1 MHAPPGNRSRLGC
14 NPSSVTLMQQALGVS
29 LAAERSAA
37 ARAIGSADPD
47 LSLIEGIAAGRREAL
62 GLLYQRHAA
71 ALFRFIVQRLAGDAP
86 LAEEVLQDVMLAV
99 WQGAA
104 GFRGDSRLL
113 TWLFGIAHRQ
123 ALQARRKRAGQL
135 RRELAAD
142 LPQGA
147 ADGQFQAAELRADTT
162 ALRAAVAE
170 LPDDMRAALQ
180 LTLVEGLS
188 CSEAAEVLG
197 VATGTVKSRL
207 FRGRSLLR
215 EALAGLAGEEHP

>member
-1 MHAPPGNRSRLGC
+1 VHAPPPGTDSRLGC
-14 NPSSVTLMQQALGVS
+14 NPSCVTLMQQALGVS

-123 ALQARRKRAGQL
+123 AASGRDSCGASWRRTCRRAPLTDSFRLPSSGPTQL
-135 RRELAAD
+135 PSVPPWPPCLTTCA
-142 LPQGA
+142 PPSSSPWW
-147 ADGQFQAAELRADTT
+147 RA
-162 ALRAAVAE
+162 
-170 LPDDMRAALQ
+170 
-180 LTLVEGLS
+180 
-188 CSEAAEVLG
+188 
-197 VATGTVKSRL
+197 
-207 FRGRSLLR
+207 
-215 EALAGLAGEEHP
+215 